1 MSSGSLPPNGF
12 ALVVESVVSIATSVV
27 LTGRVDVVVD
37 VDVDVVVE
45 VNAAIV
51 VSTAA
56 GASADSSAETEQPAV
71 NPVKAKMTAA

>member
-37 VDVDVVVE
+37 VDVVVE

-56 GASADSSAETEQPAV
+56 GASADSTAETEQPAV